1 MPRRKPK
8 PEKVVQEKIKE
19 SLDSIIM
26 EEALDNILPD
36 TDELPRLKTTE
47 MMDFAGEKSTALS
60 EAKALLDSITEI
72 APEDWYPGLGSNRI
86 PRGV

>member
-26 EEALDNILPD
+26 EESLDDILPGI
-36 TDELPRLKTTE
+36 DELPRL
-47 MMDFAGEKSTALS
+47 
-60 EAKALLDSITEI
+60 
-72 APEDWYPGLGSNRI
+72 
-86 PRGV
+86 